1 MKEIETKQN
10 AETESRTDPTEDV
23 IQIIKGQWDKELKRI
38 MKLEQQGVTSKKT
51 LIQ

>member
-1 MKEIETKQN
+1 
-10 AETESRTDPTEDV
+10 
-23 IQIIKGQWDKELKRI
+23 